1 MVFMAINIIQISVFY
16 LKESTDFAH
25 NLCQTKFNDS
35 LGLFHMNSCNW
46 GFLMKFSR
54 KGKEIKFHPN
64 IKYM

>member
-35 LGLFHMNSCNW
+35 LGLFHMNSCN
-46 GFLMKFSR
+46 
-54 KGKEIKFHPN
+54 
-64 IKYM
+64 